1 MPMRQSKRE
10 IVDRQ
15 AIDGIIARCRVCRL
29 GLIVDGRPYVVPIC
43 FGYDGRAVFLHMA
56 AEGKKTAGLQQGAEI
71 CIEFDIPGD
80 VIQSPKACS
89 WTLSYESVIAH
100 GPVEVLESLEDK
112 RAALNEIMK
121 QYGGDKPE
129 WSFPDNVVKNTRVL
143 KVPLTEI
150 TAKASPSGQ
159 AT

>member
-56 AEGKKTAGLQQGAEI
+56 AGARRR
-71 CIEFDIPGD
+71 
-80 VIQSPKACS
+80 QACS
-89 WTLSYESVIAH
+89 
-100 GPVEVLESLEDK
+100 
-112 RAALNEIMK
+112 
-121 QYGGDKPE
+121 
-129 WSFPDNVVKNTRVL
+129 
-143 KVPLTEI
+143 
-150 TAKASPSGQ
+150 KAPRS
-159 AT
+159 A